1 MKEMYESYY
10 EENELANKNLR
21 EEISKNNK
29 LNDINKKIN
38 KKTITDYEKLLK
50 KREQTI
56 KELETKNESLE
67 EEKNFSEDFL
77 LFKLGIF
84 NNES

>member
-1 MKEMYESYY
+1 MYEYYY
-10 EENELANKNLR
+10 EENELAHKYLR
-21 EEISKNNK
+21 EEVSKNNK
-29 LNDINKKIN
+29 LNDIN

-50 KREQTI
+50 KRDQTI

-67 EEKNFSEDFL
+67 EENNFVEDFL

-84 NNES
+84 NNEN